1 MNVEEE
7 VLKIQK
13 KLGKMTSSDGTVSN
27 GGIFIIFRLISCWQK
42 SAHHFWFWYSNG
54 WLVE

>member
-13 KLGKMTSSDGTVSN
+13 KLGKMTSSDGTVSK
-27 GGIFIIFRLISCWQK
+27 GGNFIIFLRLFLAGS
-42 SAHHFWFWYSNG
+42 
-54 WLVE
+54 VERASFFGTVMDGCS